1 MADNFGK
8 TAPGRLTDGGKFYAT
23 PSANVAANAIFM
35 PAYSTSPLFGVA
47 EYAVASGKVGAFST
61 EGTFAF
67 ARPDGFTT
75 SAGQAVYYKPSSAVA
90 GAISASSSS
99 GAVVL
104 GYEVVPPGLP
114 SDKIAVYLAPGNA
127 LAQGSGSGSGA
138 S

>member
-35 PAYSTSPLFGVA
+35 PAYSTSPLFGIA
-47 EYAVASGKVGAFST
+47 EYPVVSGKVGAFTT

-75 SAGQAVYYKPSSAVA
+75 SAGQAVYYKPTSAVA
-90 GAISASSSS
+90 GTISASSST

-114 SDKIAVYLAPGNA
+114 SDKIAVYLAPGKELVPA
-127 LAQGSGSGSGA
+127 APSGTT
-138 S
+138 